1 MGMLACSRAIVQPSH
16 LSGFYGSFSIRTRS
30 ASSIGSIMFEQAAQ
44 QHFEWHCQVGGIS
57 SDENGLC
64 TGMGCFLAANIILSA
79 AHVWESI
86 RNRYEYP
93 LVMHSSG
100 GYRCE
105 VLREWL
111 DWDVIVLRTV
121 HQIQG
126 TDTANKARAAFPPLS
141 KERMYL
147 GREVGMFSRLTTI
160 NEQGGRQSQS
170 LFTSSRVS
178 SVQLPKSEK
187 EKLTYGLSNTVVQR
201 GFSGSAVFLQ
211 DGSVVGV
218 LVQFIS
224 FPIDLENLS
233 WGRYVLP
240 LVSPV
245 YEIRDQIAELLA
257 QEHSVNHLKAR
268 I

>member
-1 MGMLACSRAIVQPSH
+1 
-16 LSGFYGSFSIRTRS
+16 
-30 ASSIGSIMFEQAAQ
+30 MFEQAAQ

-79 AHVWESI
+79 AHAWESI

-105 VLREWL
+105 VLKEWL

-121 HQIQG
+121 EQIRHRQG
-126 TDTANKARAAFPPLS
+126 TDTANEARAAFPLVS

-147 GREVGMFSRLTTI
+147 GREVGMFSRLSTI
-160 NEQGGRQSQS
+160 DEQGGRESQS

-178 SVQLPKSEK
+178 SVQWPKSEK
-187 EKLTYGLSNTVVQR
+187 EKFTYGLSNTVVQR

-218 LVQFIS
+218 LVQCIS
-224 FPIDLENLS
+224 FPIDLENFS